1 MREEKKQKIREEFP
15 VVEPEVADKSIRS
28 LLVQR
33 NFNDVYSYFYELGRN
48 LGYKMTQ
55 QNFL

>member
-33 NFNDVYSYFYELGRN
+33 NFNGLVATEA
-48 LGYKMTQ
+48 
-55 QNFL
+55 